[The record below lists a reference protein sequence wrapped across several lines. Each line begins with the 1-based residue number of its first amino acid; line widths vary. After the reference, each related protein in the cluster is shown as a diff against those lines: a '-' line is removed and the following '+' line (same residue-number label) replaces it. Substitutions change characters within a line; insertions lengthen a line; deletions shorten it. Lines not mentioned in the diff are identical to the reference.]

1 MRGGNIMSDRRFHTD
16 SRADE
21 NFTKDGLET
30 LTGQP
35 SRKWGRY
42 VVKELVDNAL
52 EAVEEADTETPT
64 ITVDVELEGPHRDR
78 ISRVLPSPPPSFLS
92 PVRR

>member
-1 MRGGNIMSDRRFHTD
+1 MSDRRFHTD

-78 ISRVLPSPPPSFLS
+78 ISRVLPSPPLFFVSS
-92 PVRR
+92 

>member
-1 MRGGNIMSDRRFHTD
+1 MPKRRFHTD
-16 SRADE
+16 SRAGE

-42 VVKELVDNAL
+42 VVKELVDIL
-52 EAVEEADTETPT
+52 QMHLSDF
-64 ITVDVELEGPHRDR
+64 EGG
-78 ISRVLPSPPPSFLS
+78 
-92 PVRR
+92 RRE